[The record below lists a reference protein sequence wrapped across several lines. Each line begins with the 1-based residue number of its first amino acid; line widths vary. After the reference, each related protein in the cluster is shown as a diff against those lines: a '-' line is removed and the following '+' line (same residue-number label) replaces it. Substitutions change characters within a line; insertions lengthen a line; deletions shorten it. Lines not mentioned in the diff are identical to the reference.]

1 MDRSEYLDRLHGRYA
16 VTPADLSRLVRQAT
30 GTTMAAS
37 KRLIRGDENEV
48 HRVELTDG
56 AVVYVRVAFPD
67 TPPSKLRHEAWAMGQ
82 ARDGGVPVPEVLA
95 TGTVDS
101 PDGERVTMVL
111 READGRQLSEV
122 LPSLDSQ
129 TRAAALAEVGR
140 VLSTLHA
147 IPMPGAG
154 VPDEHDEW
162 AEPVAHRNG
171 YVEGCLAATERL
183 PAAGLTPAEVGQV
196 VDLLERSADFPVGD
210 PVLCHGDVSPEH
222 VFVDA
227 DLRVVGLIDWGLW
240 HADSAASELAG
251 LDRTSAKAD
260 LDAILAGYDGLRTDE
275 ASRQIA
281 WFAIVQL
288 IGEMGWLMRSGQ
300 TAELPSLVATMRRQ
314 LATIA
319 SRRSR

>member
-196 VDLLERSADFPVGD
+196 VDLLGRSADFP
-210 PVLCHGDVSPEH
+210 
-222 VFVDA
+222 
-227 DLRVVGLIDWGLW
+227 VGLIDWGLW

>member
-1 MDRSEYLDRLHGRYA
+1 MDRTEYLSRLHGRYTIPRPELA
-16 VTPADLSRLVRQAT
+16 SLVQRAT
-30 GTTMAAS
+30 GSTIAAS
-37 KRLIRGDENEV
+37 KRLILGDENEV

-56 AVVYVRVAFPD
+56 AIVYVRVAFPD

-82 ARDGGVPVPEVLA
+82 ARDGGVPVPDVLA
-95 TGTVDS
+95 TGTVGS

-111 READGRQLSEV
+111 READGRQLREV

-129 TRAAALAEVGR
+129 TRAAALTEVGR

-183 PAAGLTPAEVGQV
+183 PAAGLTPAEVSQV
-196 VDLLERSADFPVGD
+196 VDLLGRSADFPVGD
-210 PVLCHGDVSPEH
+210 PVLCHGDVSPVH
-222 VFVDA
+222 VFVDD

-251 LDRTSAKAD
+251 LTRTSRKAD
-260 LDAILAGYDGLRTDE
+260 LDAILACYDGLRTDE
-275 ASRQIA
+275 ASRLIA
-281 WFAIVQL
+281 WFGVAQAV
-288 IGEMGWLMRSGQ
+288 GEIGWLVKSGQ
-300 TAELPSLVATMRRQ
+300 TAELAQPVTAMRRSLTT
-314 LATIA
+314 LA
-319 SRRSR
+319 S